1 MTKSQGFGVNS
12 YKAEE
17 PNRPIF
23 SGGNVTSPPKI
34 DTGFATGTA
43 FQTPVNNQTEENKS
57 SSEYGEEE
65 HSVEDGGPRLV
76 Q

>member
-1 MTKSQGFGVNS
+1 MNRVLGDRIKHLEVQNFHMTKSQGFGVNGGS

-34 DTGFATGTA
+34 DTGLATNTA
-43 FQTPVNNQTEENKS
+43 F
-57 SSEYGEEE
+57 
-65 HSVEDGGPRLV
+65 
-76 Q
+76 